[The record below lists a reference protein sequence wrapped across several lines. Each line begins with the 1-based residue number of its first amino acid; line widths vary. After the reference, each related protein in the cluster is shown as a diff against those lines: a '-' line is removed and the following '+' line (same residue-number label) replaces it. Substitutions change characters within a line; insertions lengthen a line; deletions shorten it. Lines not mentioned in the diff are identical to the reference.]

1 MVVDDRHVQNVS
13 NISPLGRRQAQTAA
27 RGLHG
32 ALHPHRRKG
41 RRLPSS
47 PSSRE
52 SARKRCRCGRHGVL
66 LNQHEIPLEQPQLLR
81 RVADSVILAELS
93 PLVVLFRP
101 LRQKYGAAVTTPCED
116 RPCHGQEGKCLKQL
130 LNKQR
135 KEQPVASVQAFS
147 PGAERGAVGVAC
159 MTRRGLGT
167 ANSAASEALDPTR
180 SRHASSRSTLM
191 LETVPQ
197 PT

>member
-1 MVVDDRHVQNVS
+1 VVVDDRHVQNVS

-101 LRQKYGAAVTTPCED
+101 LRQKHGAAVTTPCED
-116 RPCHGQEGKCLKQL
+116 RPRHGQDGKRYKCLKEL
-130 LNKQR
+130 LNKQGKSSLWQSLGKR
-135 KEQPVASVQAFS
+135 VRRFRPAQKGGRLRSHVRRGEDGKPSPARQARRLDPVV
-147 PGAERGAVGVAC
+147 RAVG
-159 MTRRGLGT
+159 
-167 ANSAASEALDPTR
+167 
-180 SRHASSRSTLM
+180 
-191 LETVPQ
+191 
-197 PT
+197 